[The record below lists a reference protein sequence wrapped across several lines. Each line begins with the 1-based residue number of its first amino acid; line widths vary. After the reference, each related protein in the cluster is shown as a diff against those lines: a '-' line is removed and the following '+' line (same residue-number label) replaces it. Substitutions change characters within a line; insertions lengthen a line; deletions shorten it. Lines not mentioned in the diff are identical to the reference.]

1 MIVFVTDRKIVWYKM
16 QRRRIMSNKHPNKFI
31 APIVI
36 AGITIGFLASAY
48 KFVFA
53 KPNKQQSEVEQQQ
66 QENHSKA
73 SQE

>member
-1 MIVFVTDRKIVWYKM
+1 
-16 QRRRIMSNKHPNKFI
+16 MSNQQPTNQQPNKFI

-53 KPNKQQSEVEQQQ
+53 KPKKTHTAEIIQSEETD
-66 QENHSKA
+66 ETAKA
-73 SQE
+73 PEE

>member
-1 MIVFVTDRKIVWYKM
+1 
-16 QRRRIMSNKHPNKFI
+16 MSNQQPTNQQPNKLI

-53 KPNKQQSEVEQQQ
+53 KPNKQR
-66 QENHSKA
+66 SKA
-73 SQE
+73 AQQAQEDHPKDSQD

>member
-1 MIVFVTDRKIVWYKM
+1 
-16 QRRRIMSNKHPNKFI
+16 MSNKQPNKLI

-53 KPNKQQSEVEQQQ
+53 KPNKQR
-66 QENHSKA
+66 SKA
-73 SQE
+73 AQQAQEDHPKDSQD

>member
-1 MIVFVTDRKIVWYKM
+1 
-16 QRRRIMSNKHPNKFI
+16 MSNKQPNKLI

-53 KPNKQQSEVEQQQ
+53 KSSKQQDKMIQHEQEDQLKD
-66 QENHSKA
+66 SKD
-73 SQE
+73 

>member
-1 MIVFVTDRKIVWYKM
+1 M
-16 QRRRIMSNKHPNKFI
+16 NKTTKQPNKFL

-53 KPNKQQSEVEQQQ
+53 KEDWSKETPKTPTQAP
-66 QENHSKA
+66 ENSTN
-73 SQE
+73 E

>member
-1 MIVFVTDRKIVWYKM
+1 
-16 QRRRIMSNKHPNKFI
+16 MSELNMSKKFNKLL

-53 KPNKQQSEVEQQQ
+53 KKKTQNQDSTEKNETESQQ
-66 QENHSKA
+66 
-73 SQE
+73 

>member
-1 MIVFVTDRKIVWYKM
+1 
-16 QRRRIMSNKHPNKFI
+16 MSNKHPNKFI

-53 KPNKQQSEVEQQQ
+53 KPNKQHSQNEVEQQQ
-66 QENHSKA
+66 QENYSKD
-73 SQE
+73 SQA

>member
-1 MIVFVTDRKIVWYKM
+1 
-16 QRRRIMSNKHPNKFI
+16 MSKNPPNKFI

-53 KPNKQQSEVEQQQ
+53 KPQSEEQSDVARKPKPTTEIVEKTTSDIQP
-66 QENHSKA
+66 EI
-73 SQE
+73 

>member
-1 MIVFVTDRKIVWYKM
+1 
-16 QRRRIMSNKHPNKFI
+16 MSNKQPNKFI

-53 KPNKQQSEVEQQQ
+53 KSNKQQSEVAQ
-66 QENHSKA
+66 QENAQVDHSKEL
-73 SQE
+73 QD

>member
-1 MIVFVTDRKIVWYKM
+1 
-16 QRRRIMSNKHPNKFI
+16 MSNKQPNKFI

-53 KPNKQQSEVEQQQ
+53 KSNKQQNEVAQQA
-66 QENHSKA
+66 QEDHPKD
-73 SQE
+73 SQD

>member
-1 MIVFVTDRKIVWYKM
+1 
-16 QRRRIMSNKHPNKFI
+16 MSNKQPNKLI

-53 KPNKQQSEVEQQQ
+53 KPNKQQDKVIQHD
-66 QENHSKA
+66 QEDQPK
-73 SQE
+73 EYKD